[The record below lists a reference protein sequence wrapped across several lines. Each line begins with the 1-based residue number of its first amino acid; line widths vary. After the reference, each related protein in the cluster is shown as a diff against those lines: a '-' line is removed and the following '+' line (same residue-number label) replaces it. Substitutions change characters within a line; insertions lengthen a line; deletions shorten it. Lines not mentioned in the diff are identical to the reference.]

1 MKGIIKQE
9 NEKLRRRKAAIWK
22 EMRRRE
28 GVHDMKEVKGSLD
41 KGRVIY
47 FIPQYQYTGDNKSLI
62 NKNWCGQMNKTFPTY
77 FANGCFL
84 ILTKVL

>member
-47 FIPQYQYTGDNKSLI
+47 FIP
-62 NKNWCGQMNKTFPTY
+62 
-77 FANGCFL
+77 
-84 ILTKVL
+84 